1 MKLSKLLSKKYWNK
15 RKRVILLF
23 FFFPSSFFSLSVL
36 RPDLTNK
43 WKIIILRRVLLP
55 CYGRMKF
62 IFAFYWHHLFLFW
75 QASKTASNNSVI
87 RISGLVLKYSVVL
100 TVRCSKLSFFIRLL
114 FFFIT
119 LSTAWHNK
127 WGNNKEELNVNFL
140 YILNSYL
147 LEMMKKFGNV
157 FRKNFAKFFHI
168 HLPKNTGNAR
178 DQCSSSSVHGVECTG
193 VWSGWP
199 HKSALQVD
207 LL

>member
-114 FFFIT
+114 FFLLLLAQPGT
-119 LSTAWHNK
+119 TN
-127 WGNNKEELNVNFL
+127 EETT
-140 YILNSYL
+140 
-147 LEMMKKFGNV
+147 KKN
-157 FRKNFAKFFHI
+157 
-168 HLPKNTGNAR
+168 LM
-178 DQCSSSSVHGVECTG
+178 
-193 VWSGWP
+193 
-199 HKSALQVD
+199 
-207 LL
+207 